1 MKQLINMTGLFY
13 VIDGLLDVS
22 IPVEGPSLNSP
33 PRMDPLPK
41 GKTAKQKDRPH
52 SRNMSSSVR
61 GSLVTDGSS
70 KAMKHLFTVK
80 PGGIAGYLAS
90 LSGIPSYVD
99 IRAKTDVYVGLLPAN
114 ALDRLL
120 EKKPIV
126 LLTLAKRLISL
137 LSPLGKHV
145 YFDCSVTHHRCI
157 VLHVDASLDW
167 TQLNSG
173 QVLWRPGDH
182 SDSLYIVIN
191 GRLRAIMEQE
201 NGEVTI
207 VGEYGQGDT
216 VGELDVITNQPRRT
230 TLHAIRD
237 TELARMPM
245 ALFNAISARHPQTT
259 VQLLRMI
266 ATRVRD
272 EVGNVAISSKIPPS
286 IGISSGVHDLSGR
299 NNFNLKTVA
308 ILPAHR
314 NVPVDAFAKRLQTA
328 LEDIGAPCG
337 FLNQS
342 VVMSHL
348 GKHAFTRIGKL
359 KVAGWLA
366 DLEQRYRMV
375 LYVADS
381 PVGSRWTQTC
391 IRQVICFCCLRQRR
405 GLHDK

>member
-1 MKQLINMTGLFY
+1 L
-13 VIDGLLDVS
+13 
-22 IPVEGPSLNSP
+22 
-33 PRMDPLPK
+33 
-41 GKTAKQKDRPH
+41 
-52 SRNMSSSVR
+52 VR
-61 GSLVTDGSS
+61 GS
-70 KAMKHLFTVK
+70 HFNN
-80 PGGIAGYLAS
+80 ILAYGAI
-90 LSGIPSYVD
+90 L
-99 IRAKTDVYVGLLPAN
+99 
-114 ALDRLL
+114 
-120 EKKPIV
+120 
-126 LLTLAKRLISL
+126 
-137 LSPLGKHV
+137 
-145 YFDCSVTHHRCI
+145 
-157 VLHVDASLDW
+157 VLHVDSSLDW

-173 QVLWRPGDH
+173 QVLWRPGDL
-182 SDSLYIVIN
+182 SDSFYIVIN

-216 VGELDVITNQPRRT
+216 VGELDVITNQPRKT

-272 EVGNVAISSKIPPS
+272 EVGSVAISSKIPPA
-286 IGISSGVHDLSGR
+286 IGMSSGVHDLSGR

-328 LEDIGAPCG
+328 LEDIGAPCS

-342 VVMSHL
+342 VVMTHL
-348 GKHAFTRIGKL
+348 GKHAFTRFGKL

-366 DLEQRYRMV
+366 DLEQRYRIV

-381 PVGSRWTQTC
+381 PVGSPWTQTC
-391 IRQVICFCCLRQRR
+391 IRQVSCLLECVKTEAEVVNRPISLWWLDLETNLQWETMNVCSCLQRPQQGR
-405 GLHDK
+405 N